1 MTTKT
6 GATST
11 LRGNDTIESSTGG
24 TEVDIESG
32 DQLWL
37 ARLVGDRDRVR
48 VRMQLATDTDTEG
61 HAAATASDQH
71 IVLVIISDEG
81 DDVEGHA
88 LALHFPAV
96 GDAQAFK
103 KGLAAGA
110 LAATLVLGGAAG
122 AVSLSQA
129 IQASVPPPAAAPA
142 VHRVTVQLHPQT
154 VNPRFGRPIAE

>member
-1 MTTKT
+1 MTTQT
-6 GATST
+6 GASSP
-11 LRGNDTIESSTGG
+11 LRGSDTIESSTGG

-61 HAAATASDQH
+61 HAAAAASDQR
-71 IVLVIISDEG
+71 IVLVLISDEG

-88 LALHFPAV
+88 MALHFPAV

-122 AVSLSQA
+122 AVSISQA
-129 IQASVPPPAAAPA
+129 MQATPPAAAPG
-142 VHRVTVQLHPQT
+142 VHRVTIQVHPEQNA
-154 VNPRFGRPIAE
+154 NPRFGRPIAE

>member
-1 MTTKT
+1 MTTQT
-6 GATST
+6 GANST
-11 LRGNDTIESSTGG
+11 LRGGDSTEPGTGG
-24 TEVDIESG
+24 HEVVIGSD

-37 ARLVGDRDRVR
+37 RSAVGDTDRVR
-48 VRMQLATDTDTEG
+48 VRIQLATDTDTEG
-61 HAAATASDQH
+61 HALAGNDRVVIVVVSD
-71 IVLVIISDEG
+71 D

-110 LAATLVLGGAAG
+110 LAATLVVGGAAERRG
-122 AVSLSQA
+122 AVTRPGRQA
-129 IQASVPPPAAAPA
+129 HRQPPPA
-142 VHRVTVQLHPQT
+142 VHHVTVQLHPQPN

>member
-1 MTTKT
+1 MTKQT
-6 GATST
+6 GAAST
-11 LRGNDTIESSTGG
+11 LRGGDTIESSTGG

-61 HAAATASDQH
+61 HAAAAHDQR
-71 IVLVIISDEG
+71 IVLVLISDEG

-122 AVSLSQA
+122 AVTVAQA
-129 IQASVPPPAAAPA
+129 MQAAPPATAPG
-142 VHRVTVQLHPQT
+142 VHRVTVQLHQQPSGH
-154 VNPRFGRPIAE
+154 PRFGRPIAE